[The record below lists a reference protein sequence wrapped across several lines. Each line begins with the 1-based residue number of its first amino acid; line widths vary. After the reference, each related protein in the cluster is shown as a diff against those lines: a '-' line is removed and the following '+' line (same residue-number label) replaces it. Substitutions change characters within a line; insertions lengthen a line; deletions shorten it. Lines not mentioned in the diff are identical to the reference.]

1 MAIND
6 FHGQNHFL
14 SNFFECT
21 VNYNGLVFS
30 SAESAFQA
38 QKSESPYIQTMMS
51 VFSPLESRRYGRKV
65 KLRRDW
71 EDVKERIMS
80 EIVYAK
86 FIQHKDLADKLLAT
100 GDQELIEGNLWGDTY
115 WGVDKRTGLGQNNLG
130 KILMNVR
137 NDIKQLRENERRN
150 NMTTVNRKPAA
161 KNPANII
168 LKVEGSAN
176 TQNKNGAYISKLVLG
191 EHEKEFIGSASETT
205 NNRMALDGIISALEA
220 LNDRAKGATIE
231 IHSSCTYI
239 YDCATRGTI
248 GTYLKNNWTTPSGVE
263 AKNRDL
269 WEKLLE
275 VKKAKGIKVKFSL
288 DENKDMK
295 KKARE
300 MVRTMSPVVA
310 EI

>member
-191 EHEKEFIGSASETT
+191 EHEKEFIGCASETT

-220 LNDRAKGATIE
+220 LNERAKGATVE

-248 GTYLKNNWTTPSGVE
+248 RTYLSNNWTTPSGVE

-288 DENKDMK
+288 DENKGMK

>member
-1 MAIND
+1 MA
-6 FHGQNHFL
+6 
-14 SNFFECT
+14 
-21 VNYNGLVFS
+21 
-30 SAESAFQA
+30 
-38 QKSESPYIQTMMS
+38 TM
-51 VFSPLESRRYGRKV
+51 
-65 KLRRDW
+65 
-71 EDVKERIMS
+71 
-80 EIVYAK
+80 
-86 FIQHKDLADKLLAT
+86 
-100 GDQELIEGNLWGDTY
+100 
-115 WGVDKRTGLGQNNLG
+115 
-130 KILMNVR
+130 
-137 NDIKQLRENERRN
+137 
-150 NMTTVNRKPAA
+150 NRKLD
-161 KNPANII
+161 KTPANII

-275 VKKAKGIKVKFSL
+275 VKKAKGVKVKFSL

-300 MVRTMSPVVA
+300 MVRTLSPVVA